1 MKLDY
6 LKRSPFWV
14 LLGSP
19 FILWFLLKLGNN
31 GVPLLTSDSGA
42 YLLNARELKVPFD
55 RTIFYSLLM
64 RVFMEMESVGFGV
77 ALFNTLL
84 LPFVLFNYLYFGLNR
99 IVVFKLSR
107 FILLLVY
114 VLALIFTPLP
124 WIFIQIMPDVYTPI
138 LGLSLLHFLMATNT
152 KQAWLYGCIS
162 VFSAIM
168 HNGNL
173 ILISVFA
180 LLLLGMFLLK
190 KYSNFAV
197 IKRLFFVVFGGWAS
211 VIGSNLIV
219 GHGFT
224 ASKASHI
231 FLIAK
236 FAESGLLKNYL
247 DENCQSKPNSLCLYK
262 DDLPEHAWDFIWPE
276 QGILSKTGG
285 WHNSKEEYSRIIN
298 GIVTDPYFLV
308 QLMFKSVEATYL
320 QCLVYGAG
328 DGLSKLD
335 EKSTVYTEVVNHH
348 TFYQSKINNCFQ
360 QKESIA
366 FSEFNLF
373 YRCCILLAIIIVGF
387 ILIKRFRT
395 RKTSTL
401 LVFAFTFT
409 ICNAFATG
417 AFANVIMRLNTRGVI
432 VFEIVLFLILIQTLM
447 ESTFINK
454 ICSRFKIG
462 ISSNLRS
469 ELYILFSFLI

>member
-1 MKLDY
+1 MNRFKLQNFTSY
-6 LKRSPFWV
+6 NFWV

-19 FILWFLLKLGNN
+19 ILLWCLLTFGNN

-55 RTIFYSLLM
+55 RTIFYSLMM
-64 RVFMEMESVGFGV
+64 RVFMEMESVGFGI

-84 LPFVLFNYLYFGLNR
+84 LPFVLFNYLYFGLNK
-99 IVVFKLSR
+99 IVVFNLSR
-107 FILLLVY
+107 FILLSVY
-114 VLALIFTPLP
+114 ALALIFTPLP
-124 WIFIQIMPDVYTPI
+124 WIFIQIMPDVYTPV
-138 LGLSLLHFLMATNT
+138 LCLALLHFLTAKNK
-152 KQAWLYGCIS
+152 KQRWFFGLIS
-162 VFSAIM
+162 VLSTIM

-173 ILISVFA
+173 ILVSTLFVILCGFYIRKIVLDFSA
-180 LLLLGMFLLK
+180 LRNMFFL
-190 KYSNFAV
+190 
-197 IKRLFFVVFGGWAS
+197 VFGGWAS

-247 DENCQSKPNSLCLYK
+247 DDKCQTTPNSLCVYK

-276 QGILSKTGG
+276 QSILSKTGG

-298 GIVTDPYFLV
+298 GIVTDPYFLA
-308 QLMFKSVEATYL
+308 QLIFKSVEATYL
-320 QCLVYGAG
+320 QCLLYGAG

-335 EKSTVYTEVVNHH
+335 EKSTVYTEVVDHH
-348 TFYQSKINNCFQ
+348 TFYQSKINNGFQ
-360 QKESIA
+360 QKESIEY
-366 FSEFNLF
+366 SEFNLF
-373 YRCCILLAIIIVGF
+373 YRSAIILAIFIVGF
-387 ILIKRFRT
+387 ILFKRF
-395 RKTSTL
+395 KTQKISTL
-401 LVFAFTFT
+401 LAFAVAFTL
-409 ICNAFATG
+409 CNAFATG
-417 AFANVIMRLNTRGVI
+417 AFANVIMRLNTRGAI
-432 VFEIVLFLILIQTLM
+432 IFEIVLFLILIQTLM

-462 ISSNLRS
+462 ISSNL
-469 ELYILFSFLI
+469 